1 MRGYFPAEPKQS
13 GIRKCPERRNMKT
26 DVIVISNDGE
36 NMEEALAQAE
46 KVACYKE
53 LPSRNAMHLRLLT
66 EEMLGMMRS
75 ITGERKGAFWI
86 EDHDGMYELHLQV
99 ETPMDFDKQ
108 ERLLAASTS
117 GKNESARG
125 IMGKIRSFFDPMDWA
140 NAPVPV
146 NVEGTNPVASWS
158 ISSYRQMVQKKL
170 EENPEGAAEA
180 WDELE
185 KSVVSNLA
193 DDVKVSIRGRNVEMT
208 ILKRLAAPKKDA

>member
-1 MRGYFPAEPKQS
+1 
-13 GIRKCPERRNMKT
+13 MKT

-117 GKNESARG
+117 GKMNQREESWERSG
-125 IMGKIRSFFDPMDWA
+125 RFLIRWTGQTLRFP
-140 NAPVPV
+140 
-146 NVEGTNPVASWS
+146 
-158 ISSYRQMVQKKL
+158 
-170 EENPEGAAEA
+170 
-180 WDELE
+180 
-185 KSVVSNLA
+185 
-193 DDVKVSIRGRNVEMT
+193 
-208 ILKRLAAPKKDA
+208 